1 MCVGRTLGRADFAD
15 RTARVKEARSEAA
28 KEIDALKAKR
38 DQEQRDREQE
48 GSGEADKGQEKLDK
62 ETTEQ
67 IDGLKS
73 LFERNRDDVVKVLLD
88 RLVEVRAAG
97 IADWQR

>member
-1 MCVGRTLGRADFAD
+1 MCVGRTLGRADLAD

>member
-1 MCVGRTLGRADFAD
+1 VTKAREY

-88 RLVEVRAAG
+88 RLVEIQPEPHRNFKKEG
-97 IADWQR
+97 QSS